1 MFSFRWRGWCA
12 VLVFGGWLVS
22 AFLVGIVGAGV
33 FLVWAFVYFVRA
45 LAVGC
50 FFARGD
56 LLARDYFLLA
66 LVDWLVI
73 GFWRWFVA
81 GDDWLLWWVV
91 FLGRFVRGARGG
103 FLISCWRGGVFALQ
117 VLGGCVIAGR
127 FLVVLDVLV
136 VTVGAG
142 TILGL
147 WEIGG
152 FCWRAGTL
160 ARDYFLLVLDVA
172 VFGGVDCVARGI
184 RCVVCHWFW
193 RLAGAG

>member
-33 FLVWAFVYFVRA
+33 FLAWAWIVGGARLSILCVLWR
-45 LAVGC
+45 LAVLL
-50 FFARGD
+50 AHVD

-91 FLGRFVRGARGG
+91 FLGRFVRGARGD
-103 FLISCWRGGVFALQ
+103 F
-117 VLGGCVIAGR
+117 
-127 FLVVLDVLV
+127 
-136 VTVGAG
+136 
-142 TILGL
+142 
-147 WEIGG
+147 
-152 FCWRAGTL
+152 
-160 ARDYFLLVLDVA
+160 
-172 VFGGVDCVARGI
+172 
-184 RCVVCHWFW
+184 
-193 RLAGAG
+193 